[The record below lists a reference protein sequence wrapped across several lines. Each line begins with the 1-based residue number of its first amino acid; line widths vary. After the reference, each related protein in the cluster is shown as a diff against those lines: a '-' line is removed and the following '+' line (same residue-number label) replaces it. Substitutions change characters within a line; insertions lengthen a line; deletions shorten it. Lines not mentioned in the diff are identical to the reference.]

1 MIGKEA
7 WAIKN
12 HNISNLFLL
21 LHTRILLSEYGVEKL
36 SRVGMN
42 YTFDFVDGT
51 DGVKIKS
58 FLDRFDRKKNY
69 VLLSM
74 KKVRVETR
82 YYRSIVNF
90 LESLR

>member
-1 MIGKEA
+1 
-7 WAIKN
+7 
-12 HNISNLFLL
+12 
-21 LHTRILLSEYGVEKL
+21 
-36 SRVGMN
+36 MN

-74 KKVRVETR
+74 KKIRVETR
-82 YYRSIVNF
+82 YYKGTVEF
-90 LESLR
+90 LESLK